1 MRADA
6 LQNRQRVL
14 EAADA
19 MFREHGIDV
28 GVGEIADAAGV
39 GRGTL
44 FRNFR
49 SKDHLIAAVVS
60 ERMLEVA
67 DFGRELLRTQNDA
80 ELVFLF
86 ITDLVSRQ
94 QENRALVEGI
104 SDEFFAYP
112 EMLDAHDALLEVLNE
127 MLDRGKQAGSIRREI
142 TEMDVLTL
150 IKGVCMN
157 PITLNAGPDVV
168 LRHIDLIIAALST
181 PAFSRPLRGTP
192 ATLED
197 QMPAAAR
204 RSAAA
209 DQMPA
214 AARRSCAEA
223 PPAAA

>member
-1 MRADA
+1 
-6 LQNRQRVL
+6 
-14 EAADA
+14 

-60 ERMLEVA
+60 ERMQEVA
-67 DFGRELLRTQNDA
+67 EFGRELLRTEDPA

-86 ITDLVSRQ
+86 ITDMVSRQ
-94 QENRALVEGI
+94 QENRALVETI

-112 EMLDAHDALLEVLNE
+112 EMTAAHDALLDVLNK
-127 MLDRGKQAGSIRREI
+127 MLDRGKQAGSIRSEI
-142 TEMDVLTL
+142 TDMDVLTL

-157 PITLNAGPDVV
+157 PITLDARPEVV
-168 LRHIDLIIAALST
+168 LRHIDLILAAIST

-197 QMPAAAR
+197 HQMPAAAR
-204 RSAAA
+204 RSASADKMPDAA
-209 DQMPA
+209 K
-214 AARRSCAEA
+214 RSVAV

>member
-60 ERMLEVA
+60 ERMQEVA
-67 DFGRELLRTQNDA
+67 EFGRELLRTEDPA

-86 ITDLVSRQ
+86 ITDMVSRQ
-94 QENRALVEGI
+94 QENRALVETI

-112 EMLDAHDALLEVLNE
+112 EMMAAHDALLDVLNE

-157 PITLNAGPDVV
+157 PITLDARPDVV
-168 LRHIDLIIAALST
+168 LRHIDLILAAIST

-197 QMPAAAR
+197 HQMPAAAR
-204 RSAAA
+204 RSAPA

-214 AARRSCAEA
+214 AVKRSAAA
-223 PPAAA
+223 PPAGA

>member
-1 MRADA
+1 
-6 LQNRQRVL
+6 
-14 EAADA
+14 
-19 MFREHGIDV
+19 MFREHGIEV
-28 GVGEIADAAGV
+28 TVGEIADAAGV

-60 ERMLEVA
+60 ERMQEVA
-67 DFGRELLRTQNDA
+67 VFGRELLQTEDPA
-80 ELVFLF
+80 ELVSMF
-86 ITDLVSRQ
+86 ITDMVSRQ
-94 QENRALVEGI
+94 QENRALVEAI

-112 EMLDAHDALLEVLNE
+112 EMLAAHDALLAVLNE
-127 MLDRGKQAGSIRREI
+127 MLDRGKLAGSIRPEI

-157 PITLNAGPDVV
+157 PITLHSGPDVV
-168 LRHIDLIIAALST
+168 LRHIDLIVAAIST

-192 ATLED
+192 PTLED

-204 RSAAA
+204 RSAPA

-214 AARRSCAEA
+214 AARRSAA
-223 PPAAA
+223 AVPPAAA